1 MPGRDGG
8 GASAYGRFDGTFGSN
23 GTLKVPFVTTH
34 ALEVPVA
41 VTQVPEPL
49 KLPVAFVLEMEERV
63 MEPDVSAQKLVKVE
77 PLEL

>member
-1 MPGRDGG
+1 VASPITAKPGRDGG

-41 VTQVPEPL
+41 VTRVPEPL
-49 KLPVAFVLEMEERV
+49 KLRDVADALT
-63 MEPDVSAQKLVKVE
+63 SL
-77 PLEL
+77 